1 LLVLGIAL
9 SLCGLTDKLKS
20 NSGNSNKA
28 SPTAS
33 DNDDS
38 AEPPEPT
45 SAQTAAISGGPTVS

>member
-1 LLVLGIAL
+1 MA
-9 SLCGLTDKLKS
+9 CGNLQVGKANPVPASSLKS
-20 NSGNSNKA
+20 NKS